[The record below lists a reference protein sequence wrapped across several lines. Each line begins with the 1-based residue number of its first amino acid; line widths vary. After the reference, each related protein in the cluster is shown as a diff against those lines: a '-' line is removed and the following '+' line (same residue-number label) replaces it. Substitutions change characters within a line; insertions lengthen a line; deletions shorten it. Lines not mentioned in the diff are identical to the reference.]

1 MSGTIT
7 IPNYGN
13 ATFEDTEKEKGAP
26 KAANKIRSVPAPT
39 TIAETGLPEE
49 LLVQLLVRTL
59 FTHGEL
65 TERTAGDIMKLPFG
79 VMKEL
84 FTLIQREK
92 FCEVKGHGESLGV
105 LLRYVLTEVGRERAK
120 AYLDLCRYVGPAPVP
135 LQQYIDMVKSQPVS
149 GLTIDR
155 RTVTAATEH
164 LVLSPGTIDQIGEA
178 VNSGWAIFL
187 YGPPGN
193 GKTVMAEA
201 IGKML
206 EAVGA
211 GEVYIPYAM
220 EVDGQIIQVYDQIT
234 HVKVEVPQEA
244 SRSLIESKKEYDAR
258 WVLCK
263 RPIEFAG
270 GELTM
275 ATLDLT
281 FNPSAKYYKA
291 PPHIK
296 ANGGV
301 FLIDDFGR
309 QLVRPRDLLN
319 RWIVPLEKRV
329 DYLTLHTGKVFQLP
343 FDTIVLFATNLEPAK
358 LADEAFLRRIRNKI
372 YIADP
377 TPERFKQIFEE
388 VCTKKG
394 VPFDSAAVD
403 YLLEGVYV
411 KYKLNMRSCHPR
423 DLIEQIMSIAKFNS
437 VPPTLSKQF
446 IDRACHTY
454 FFVEAAEYDQ
464 PLS

>member
-1 MSGTIT
+1 MIDTVT

-13 ATFEDTEKEKGAP
+13 ATDEKSAIDEAPITAP
-26 KAANKIRSVPAPT
+26 KTRTLPAPT
-39 TIAETGLPEE
+39 TIAETGVPEE
-49 LLVQLLVRTL
+49 MLVQLLVRTL
-59 FTHGEL
+59 FTQGEL
-65 TERTAGDIMKLPFG
+65 TERTAGEIMKLPYG

-84 FTLIQREK
+84 FTLIQKEK
-92 FCEVKGHGESLGV
+92 YCEVKGHGESLGV
-105 LLRYVLTEVGRERAK
+105 LLRYVLTDAGRERAK
-120 AYLDLCRYVGPAPVP
+120 GYMELCRYVGPAPVS
-135 LQQYIDMVKSQPVS
+135 LQAYIEMVKNQPVN

-155 RTVTAATEH
+155 RTVTNATEH
-164 LVLSPGTIDQIGEA
+164 LVLTPGTVDQLGEA
-178 VNSGWAIFL
+178 VNSGWAVFL

-193 GKTVMAEA
+193 GKTVLAEA

-206 EAVGA
+206 EAVGG

-220 EVDGQIIQVYDQIT
+220 EVDGQIIQVYDAIT
-234 HVKVEVPQEA
+234 HVKVDVPQEA
-244 SRSLIESKKEYDAR
+244 SRSLIESKKETDTR

-275 ATLDLT
+275 ATLDLS
-281 FNPSAKYYKA
+281 FNASAKYYKA

-388 VCTKKG
+388 VCKKKG
-394 VPFDSAAVD
+394 VPFDSDAVD
-403 YLLEGVYV
+403 YLLADVYA
-411 KYKLNMRSCHPR
+411 KYELNMRSCHPR
-423 DLIEQIMSIAKFNS
+423 DLIEQIVSIAKFNS
-437 VPPTLSKQF
+437 VPPVLSKKF

-464 PLS
+464 TSS

>member
-1 MSGTIT
+1 MNMTAAGT
-7 IPNYGN
+7 P
-13 ATFEDTEKEKGAP
+13 
-26 KAANKIRSVPAPT
+26 ANGSSVEHASDPRALTAPT
-39 TIAETGLPEE
+39 TIRATGLPEE
-49 LLVQLLVRTL
+49 LLVQILVRTL
-59 FTHGEL
+59 YSVGEL
-65 TERTAGDIMKLPFG
+65 TERTAGEIMKLPVS

-84 FTLIQREK
+84 FTVLQREK

-105 LLRYVLTEVGRERAK
+105 LLRYTLTEAGRQRAN
-120 AYLDLCRYVGPAPVP
+120 AYMDLCRYAGPAPVP
-135 LQQYIDMVKSQPVS
+135 LHQYIEMVKSQPI
-149 GLTIDR
+149 GNLTIDR

-164 LVLSPGTIDQIGEA
+164 LVLTPGTIDQIGEA

-206 EAVGA
+206 EAVGG
-211 GEVYIPYAM
+211 GEVFIPYAI
-220 EVDGQIIQVYDQIT
+220 EVDGQIIQVFDPIT
-234 HVKVEVPQEA
+234 HVQVPIQQEA
-244 SRSLIESKKEYDAR
+244 TRSLIEAKVEKDTR

-275 ATLDLT
+275 ATLDLS
-281 FNPSAKYYKA
+281 FNASAKYYKA

-329 DYLTLHTGKVFQLP
+329 DYLTLHTGKVFQIP

-388 VCTKKG
+388 VCRKKS
-394 VPFDSAAVD
+394 VPFDPEAVD
-403 YLLEGVYV
+403 YLLECVYH
-411 KYKLNMRSCHPR
+411 KYQLNLRSCHPR
-423 DLIEQIMSIAKFNS
+423 DLIEQIISIAKFNG
-437 VPPTLSKQF
+437 VPPTLSKTF

-464 PLS
+464 NLA

>member
-1 MSGTIT
+1 MSGTVT
-7 IPNYGN
+7 IPSYGN
-13 ATFEDTEKEKGAP
+13 STTEALESS
-26 KAANKIRSVPAPT
+26 SVNPRTLPAPT
-39 TIAETGLPEE
+39 TIEETGLPEE

-65 TERTAGDIMKLPFG
+65 TERSAGEIMKLPYG

-92 FCEVKGHGESLGV
+92 YCEVKGHGESLGV
-105 LLRYVLTEVGRERAK
+105 LLRYVLTEAGRQRAN
-120 AYLDLCRYVGPAPVP
+120 AFMELCRYVGPTPVP
-135 LQQYIDMVKSQPVS
+135 LNQYIDMMKSQPVS
-149 GLTIDR
+149 SLTIDR

-164 LVLSPGTIDQIGEA
+164 LVLTPGTIDQLGEA

-193 GKTVMAEA
+193 GKTVLAEA

-206 EAVGA
+206 EAVGG
-211 GEVYIPYAM
+211 GEIYIPYAM
-220 EVDGQIIQVYDQIT
+220 EVDGQIIQVYDPVT
-234 HVKVEVPQEA
+234 HVKIAVPQEA
-244 SRSLIESKKEYDAR
+244 SRSLIEGKKEYDTR

-275 ATLDLT
+275 ATLDLS
-281 FNPSAKYYKA
+281 FNNSAKYYKA

-329 DYLTLHTGKVFQLP
+329 DYLTLHTGQVFQIP

-377 TPERFKQIFEE
+377 TLERFKQIFED
-388 VCTKKG
+388 VCMKKG
-394 VPFDSAAVD
+394 VPYDPEGMD
-403 YLLEGVYV
+403 YLLEFVYE
-411 KYKLNMRSCHPR
+411 KYQLNMRSCHPR
-423 DLIEQIMSIAKFNS
+423 DLIEQIISIAKFNA
-437 VPPTLSKQF
+437 VPPAMSKTF

-464 PLS
+464 NIN

>member
-1 MSGTIT
+1 MSGTVT
-7 IPNYGN
+7 LPSYGN
-13 ATFEDTEKEKGAP
+13 STTQALESS
-26 KAANKIRSVPAPT
+26 SVNPRTLPAPT
-39 TIAETGLPEE
+39 TIEETGLPEE

-65 TERTAGDIMKLPFG
+65 TERSAGEIMKLPYG

-92 FCEVKGHGESLGV
+92 YCEVKGHGESLGV
-105 LLRYVLTEVGRERAK
+105 LLRYVLTEAGRQRAN
-120 AYLDLCRYVGPAPVP
+120 AFMELCRYVGPTPVP
-135 LQQYIDMVKSQPVS
+135 LNQYIDMMKSQPVS
-149 GLTIDR
+149 SLTIDR

-164 LVLSPGTIDQIGEA
+164 LVLTPGTIDQLGEA

-193 GKTVMAEA
+193 GKTVLAEA

-206 EAVGA
+206 EAVGG
-211 GEVYIPYAM
+211 GEIYIPYAM
-220 EVDGQIIQVYDQIT
+220 EVDGQIIQVYDPVT
-234 HVKVEVPQEA
+234 HVKIAVPQEA
-244 SRSLIESKKEYDAR
+244 SRSLIEGKKEYDTR

-275 ATLDLT
+275 ATLDLS
-281 FNPSAKYYKA
+281 FNNSAKYYKA

-329 DYLTLHTGKVFQLP
+329 DYLTLHTGKVFQIP

-377 TPERFKQIFEE
+377 TLERFKQIFED
-388 VCTKKG
+388 VCMKKG
-394 VPFDSAAVD
+394 VPYDPEGMD
-403 YLLEGVYV
+403 YLLEFVYE
-411 KYKLNMRSCHPR
+411 KYQLNMRSCHPR
-423 DLIEQIMSIAKFNS
+423 DLIEQIISIAKFNA
-437 VPPTLSKQF
+437 VPPAMSKTF

-464 PLS
+464 NIN

>member
-1 MSGTIT
+1 MSVL
-7 IPNYGN
+7 
-13 ATFEDTEKEKGAP
+13 ATMTPTNGMTTTA
-26 KAANKIRSVPAPT
+26 KADPRALIAPT
-39 TIAETGLPEE
+39 SIKETGLPEE

-59 FTHGEL
+59 YTVGEV
-65 TERTAGDIMKLPFG
+65 TERTAGEIMKLPVS

-84 FTLIQREK
+84 FTLVQREK
-92 FCEVKGHGESLGV
+92 YCEVKGHGESLGV
-105 LLRYVLTEVGRERAK
+105 LLRYTLTEAGRNRANT
-120 AYLDLCRYVGPAPVP
+120 YMELCRYVGPAPVP
-135 LQQYIDMVKSQPVS
+135 LHQYIDMVKSQPVNS
-149 GLTIDR
+149 LTIDR
-155 RTVTAATEH
+155 RTVMAATEH
-164 LVLSPGTIDQIGEA
+164 LVLTAGTIDQLGEA
-178 VNSGWAIFL
+178 VNSGWATFL

-193 GKTVMAEA
+193 GKTVLAEA

-206 EAVGA
+206 EAVGG
-211 GEVYIPYAM
+211 GEIFIPYAI
-220 EVDGQIIQVYDQIT
+220 EVDGQIIQVFDPIT
-234 HVKVEVPQEA
+234 HIRVEIPQEP
-244 SRSLIESKKEYDAR
+244 SRSLIEAKVEKDTR

-275 ATLDLT
+275 ATLDLS
-281 FNPSAKYYKA
+281 FNESAKYYKA

-329 DYLTLHTGKVFQLP
+329 DYLTLHTGKVFQIP

-377 TPERFKQIFEE
+377 TPERFRQIFEE
-388 VCTKKG
+388 VCKKKG
-394 VPFDSAAVD
+394 VPYDNDAMD
-403 YLLEGVYV
+403 YLLEFVYQ
-411 KYKLNMRSCHPR
+411 KYQLNMRSCHPR
-423 DLIEQIMSIAKFNS
+423 DLIEQIMSIAKFNG
-437 VPPTLSKQF
+437 VPPTLSKTF

-464 PLS
+464 SMGG

>member
-1 MSGTIT
+1 MSDTIT

-13 ATFEDTEKEKGAP
+13 ATNGNSTIVERPQTS
-26 KAANKIRSVPAPT
+26 ANTRFVPAPT
-39 TIAETGLPEE
+39 TIKETGLPEE

-65 TERTAGDIMKLPFG
+65 TERSAGEIMKLPYG

-84 FTLIQREK
+84 FTFIQREK
-92 FCEVKGHGESLGV
+92 FCEVKGHGESLVV
-105 LLRYVLTEVGRERAK
+105 LLRYVLTEAGRERAK
-120 AYLDLCRYVGPAPVP
+120 AFLDLCRYVGPAPVT
-135 LQQYIDMVKSQPVS
+135 LQQYIDMVKSQPVN

-164 LVLSPGTIDQIGEA
+164 LVLTPGTVDQLGEA

-193 GKTVMAEA
+193 GKTVLAEA

-206 EAVGA
+206 EAVGG

-220 EVDGQIIQVYDQIT
+220 EVDGQIIQVYDAIT
-234 HVKVEVPQEA
+234 HVKVDIPQEA
-244 SRSLIESKKEYDAR
+244 SRSLIESKKEYDTR

-275 ATLDLT
+275 ATLDLS
-281 FNPSAKYYKA
+281 FNDSAKYYKA

-319 RWIVPLEKRV
+319 RWIVP
-329 DYLTLHTGKVFQLP
+329 
-343 FDTIVLFATNLEPAK
+343 
-358 LADEAFLRRIRNKI
+358 
-372 YIADP
+372 
-377 TPERFKQIFEE
+377 
-388 VCTKKG
+388 
-394 VPFDSAAVD
+394 
-403 YLLEGVYV
+403 
-411 KYKLNMRSCHPR
+411 
-423 DLIEQIMSIAKFNS
+423 
-437 VPPTLSKQF
+437 
-446 IDRACHTY
+446 
-454 FFVEAAEYDQ
+454 
-464 PLS
+464 

>member
-1 MSGTIT
+1 MSDTIT

-13 ATFEDTEKEKGAP
+13 ATNGNSTIVERPQTS
-26 KAANKIRSVPAPT
+26 ANTRFVPAPT
-39 TIAETGLPEE
+39 TIKETGLPEE

-65 TERTAGDIMKLPFG
+65 TERSAGEIMKLPYG

-84 FTLIQREK
+84 FTFIQREK

-105 LLRYVLTEVGRERAK
+105 LLRYVLTEAGRERAK
-120 AYLDLCRYVGPAPVP
+120 AFLDLCRYVGPAPVT
-135 LQQYIDMVKSQPVS
+135 LQQYIDMVKSQPVN

-164 LVLSPGTIDQIGEA
+164 LVLTPGTVDQLGEA

-193 GKTVMAEA
+193 GKTVLAEA

-206 EAVGA
+206 EAVGG

-220 EVDGQIIQVYDQIT
+220 EVDGQIIQVYDAIT
-234 HVKVEVPQEA
+234 HVKVDVPQEA
-244 SRSLIESKKEYDAR
+244 SRSLIESKKEYDTR

-275 ATLDLT
+275 ATLDLS
-281 FNPSAKYYKA
+281 FNDSAKYYKA

-372 YIADP
+372 YIGDP

-388 VCTKKG
+388 VCKKKS
-394 VPFDSAAVD
+394 VLYDEAAVD
-403 YLLEGVYV
+403 YLLKDVYE
-411 KYKLNMRSCHPR
+411 KYQLNMRSCHPR
-423 DLIEQIMSIAKFNS
+423 DIVEQIVSIAKFNS
-437 VPPTLSKQF
+437 VPPTLSKTF

-464 PLS
+464 KMS

>member
-13 ATFEDTEKEKGAP
+13 ATEEFASADKAP
-26 KAANKIRSVPAPT
+26 KAVPSPRVLDAPT
-39 TIAETGLPEE
+39 TIAETGVPEE

-59 FTHGEL
+59 FTQGEL
-65 TERTAGDIMKLPFG
+65 TERTAGDIMKLPYG

-92 FCEVKGHGESLGV
+92 YCEVKGHGESLGV
-105 LLRYVLTEVGRERAK
+105 LLRYVLTEAGRERAK
-120 AYLDLCRYVGPAPVP
+120 GFMELCRYVGPAPVS
-135 LQQYIDMVKSQPVS
+135 LQQYIDMVKSQPVN

-164 LVLSPGTIDQIGEA
+164 LVLTPGTIDQLGEA
-178 VNSGWAIFL
+178 VNSGWAVFL

-193 GKTVMAEA
+193 GKTVLAEA

-206 EAVGA
+206 EAVGG
-211 GEVYIPYAM
+211 GEIYIPYAM
-220 EVDGQIIQVYDQIT
+220 EVDGQIIQVYDAIT
-234 HVKVEVPQEA
+234 HVRVEVPQEA
-244 SRSLIESKKEYDAR
+244 SRTLIESKKEYDTR

-281 FNPSAKYYKA
+281 FNASAKYYKA

-377 TPERFKQIFEE
+377 TAERFKQIFED
-388 VCTKKG
+388 VCMKKG
-394 VPFDSAAVD
+394 VPYDEDAVD
-403 YLLEGVYV
+403 YLLKDVYE
-411 KYKLNMRSCHPR
+411 KYQLNMRSCHPR
-423 DLIEQIMSIAKFNS
+423 DLIEQIISIAKFNS
-437 VPPTLSKQF
+437 VPPNLSKKF

-454 FFVEAAEYDQ
+454 FFVEAADYDQ
-464 PLS
+464 PAS

>member
-1 MSGTIT
+1 MSGTVT

-13 ATFEDTEKEKGAP
+13 ATTEDFHTDKETP
-26 KAANKIRSVPAPT
+26 KHTINARMLPAPS

-65 TERTAGDIMKLPFG
+65 TERTAGEIMKLPYG

-120 AYLDLCRYVGPAPVP
+120 AFLELCRYVGPAPVP
-135 LQQYIDMVKSQPVS
+135 LQQYIDMVNSQPVS

-164 LVLSPGTIDQIGEA
+164 LVLTPGTVDQLGEA

-193 GKTVMAEA
+193 GKTVLAEA

-211 GEVYIPYAM
+211 GEIYIPYAM
-220 EVDGQIIQVYDQIT
+220 EVESQIIQVYDQIT

-244 SRSLIESKKEYDAR
+244 SRSLIESKKESDTR

-275 ATLDLT
+275 ATLDLS
-281 FNPSAKYYKA
+281 FNESAKYYKA

-329 DYLTLHTGKVFQLP
+329 DYLALHTGKVFQLP

-388 VCTKKG
+388 VCKKKG
-394 VPFDSAAVD
+394 VPFDSDAID
-403 YLLEGVYV
+403 YLLTGVYE
-411 KYKLNMRSCHPR
+411 KYQLNMRSCHPR
-423 DLIEQIMSIAKFNS
+423 DLIEQIISIAKFNS
-437 VPPTLSKQF
+437 VPPTLSKKF

-464 PLS
+464 TSS

>member
-1 MSGTIT
+1 MSGTVT

-13 ATFEDTEKEKGAP
+13 ATTEDFHTDKETP
-26 KAANKIRSVPAPT
+26 KHTINARMLPAPT

-65 TERTAGDIMKLPFG
+65 TERTAGEIMKLSYG

-120 AYLDLCRYVGPAPVP
+120 AFMELCRYVGPAPVP
-135 LQQYIDMVKSQPVS
+135 LQQYIDMVNSQPVS

-164 LVLSPGTIDQIGEA
+164 LVLTPGTVDQLGEA

-193 GKTVMAEA
+193 GKTVLAEA

-211 GEVYIPYAM
+211 GEIYIPYAM
-220 EVDGQIIQVYDQIT
+220 EVESQIIQVYDQIT
-234 HVKVEVPQEA
+234 HVKVDVPQEA
-244 SRSLIESKKEYDAR
+244 SRSLIESKKESDTR

-275 ATLDLT
+275 ATLDLS
-281 FNPSAKYYKA
+281 FNESAKYYKA

-329 DYLTLHTGKVFQLP
+329 DYLALHTGKVFQIP

-388 VCTKKG
+388 VCKKKG
-394 VPFDSAAVD
+394 VPFDSDAID
-403 YLLEGVYV
+403 YLLTGVYE
-411 KYKLNMRSCHPR
+411 KYQLNMRSCHPR
-423 DLIEQIMSIAKFNS
+423 DLIEQIISIAKFNS
-437 VPPTLSKQF
+437 VPPTLSKKF

-464 PLS
+464 TSS

>member
-1 MSGTIT
+1 MSGTVT

-13 ATFEDTEKEKGAP
+13 ATTEDFHTDKETP
-26 KAANKIRSVPAPT
+26 KHSINARMLPAPT

-65 TERTAGDIMKLPFG
+65 TERTAGEIMKLPYG

-84 FTLIQREK
+84 FALIQREK

-120 AYLDLCRYVGPAPVP
+120 AFMELCRYVGPAPVP
-135 LQQYIDMVKSQPVS
+135 LQQYIDMVNSQPVS

-164 LVLSPGTIDQIGEA
+164 LVLTPGTVDQLGEA

-193 GKTVMAEA
+193 GKTVLAEA

-211 GEVYIPYAM
+211 GEIYIPYAM
-220 EVDGQIIQVYDQIT
+220 EVESQIIQVYDQIT
-234 HVKVEVPQEA
+234 HVKVEAPQEA
-244 SRSLIESKKEYDAR
+244 SRSLIESKKESDTR

-275 ATLDLT
+275 ATLDLS
-281 FNPSAKYYKA
+281 FNESAKYYKA

-329 DYLTLHTGKVFQLP
+329 DYLALHTGKVFQIP

-388 VCTKKG
+388 VCKKKG
-394 VPFDSAAVD
+394 VPFDSDAID
-403 YLLEGVYV
+403 YLLTGVYE
-411 KYKLNMRSCHPR
+411 KYQLNMRSCHPR
-423 DLIEQIMSIAKFNS
+423 DLIEQIISIAKFNS
-437 VPPTLSKQF
+437 VPPTLSKKF

-464 PLS
+464 TSS

>member
-1 MSGTIT
+1 MSDTIT

-13 ATFEDTEKEKGAP
+13 ATNGNSTIVERPQTS
-26 KAANKIRSVPAPT
+26 ANTRFVPAPT
-39 TIAETGLPEE
+39 TIKETGLPEE

-65 TERTAGDIMKLPFG
+65 TERSAGEIMKLPYG

-84 FTLIQREK
+84 FTFIQREK

-105 LLRYVLTEVGRERAK
+105 LLRYVLTEAGRERAK
-120 AYLDLCRYVGPAPVP
+120 AFLDLCRYVGPAPVT
-135 LQQYIDMVKSQPVS
+135 LQQYIDMVKSQPVN

-164 LVLSPGTIDQIGEA
+164 LVLTPGTVDQLGEA

-193 GKTVMAEA
+193 GKTVLAEA

-206 EAVGA
+206 EAVGG

-220 EVDGQIIQVYDQIT
+220 EVDGQIIQVYDAIT
-234 HVKVEVPQEA
+234 HVKVDIPQEA
-244 SRSLIESKKEYDAR
+244 SRSLIESKKEYDTR

-275 ATLDLT
+275 ATLDLS
-281 FNPSAKYYKA
+281 FNDSAKYYKA

-372 YIADP
+372 YIGDP

-388 VCTKKG
+388 VCKKKS
-394 VPFDSAAVD
+394 VLYDEAAVD
-403 YLLEGVYV
+403 YLLKDVYE
-411 KYKLNMRSCHPR
+411 KYQLNMRSCHPR
-423 DLIEQIMSIAKFNS
+423 DILEQIVSIAKFNS
-437 VPPTLSKQF
+437 VPPTLSKTF

-464 PLS
+464 KMS

>member
-1 MSGTIT
+1 MSDTIT

-13 ATFEDTEKEKGAP
+13 ATEEFASADKAP
-26 KAANKIRSVPAPT
+26 KAVPNSRVITAPT
-39 TIAETGLPEE
+39 TIAETGVPEE

-59 FTHGEL
+59 FTQGEL
-65 TERTAGDIMKLPFG
+65 TERTAGDIMKLPYG

-92 FCEVKGHGESLGV
+92 YCEVKGHGESLGV
-105 LLRYVLTEVGRERAK
+105 LLRYVLTEAGRDRAK
-120 AYLDLCRYVGPAPVP
+120 GFMDLCRYVGPAPVS
-135 LQQYIDMVKSQPVS
+135 LDQYIAMVKSQPVN

-164 LVLSPGTIDQIGEA
+164 LVLTPGTVDQLGEA
-178 VNSGWAIFL
+178 VNSGWAVFL

-193 GKTVMAEA
+193 GKTVLAEA

-206 EAVGA
+206 EAVGG
-211 GEVYIPYAM
+211 GEIYIPYAM
-220 EVDGQIIQVYDQIT
+220 EVDGQIIQVYDAIT
-234 HVKVEVPQEA
+234 HVKVDVPQEA
-244 SRSLIESKKEYDAR
+244 SRSLIEGKKEYDTR

-275 ATLDLT
+275 STLDLN
-281 FNPSAKYYKA
+281 FNASAKYYKA

-377 TPERFKQIFEE
+377 TPERFKQIFQE
-388 VCTKKG
+388 VCMKKG
-394 VPFDSAAVD
+394 VPYDEGAVD
-403 YLLEGVYV
+403 YLLQDVYA
-411 KYKLNMRSCHPR
+411 KYELNMRSCHPR
-423 DLIEQIMSIAKFNS
+423 DLIEQIISIAKFNS
-437 VPPTLSKQF
+437 VPPNLSKKF

-454 FFVEAAEYDQ
+454 FFVEVADYDQ
-464 PLS
+464 PAS

>member
-1 MSGTIT
+1 MIDTVT

-13 ATFEDTEKEKGAP
+13 ATEEKFTIDETPLKSMNTRTLA
-26 KAANKIRSVPAPT
+26 APT
-39 TIAETGLPEE
+39 TIAETGVPEE
-49 LLVQLLVRTL
+49 MLVQLLVRTL
-59 FTHGEL
+59 FTQGEL
-65 TERTAGDIMKLPFG
+65 TERTAGDIMKLPYG

-84 FTLIQREK
+84 FTLIQKEK
-92 FCEVKGHGESLGV
+92 YCEVKGHGESLGV
-105 LLRYVLTEVGRERAK
+105 LLRYVLTEAGRDRAK
-120 AYLDLCRYVGPAPVP
+120 GYMELCRYVGPAPVS
-135 LQQYIDMVKSQPVS
+135 LQAYIDMVKSQPVN

-155 RTVTAATEH
+155 RTVTNATEH
-164 LVLSPGTIDQIGEA
+164 LVLTPGTVDQLGEA
-178 VNSGWAIFL
+178 VNSGWAVFL

-193 GKTVMAEA
+193 GKTVLAEA

-206 EAVGA
+206 EAVGG

-220 EVDGQIIQVYDQIT
+220 EVDGQIIQVYDAIT
-234 HVKVEVPQEA
+234 HVKVNAPQEA
-244 SRSLIESKKEYDAR
+244 ARSLIESKKESDTR

-270 GELTM
+270 GELTL
-275 ATLDLT
+275 ATLDLA
-281 FNPSAKYYKA
+281 FNASAKYYKA

-388 VCTKKG
+388 VCKKKD
-394 VPFDSAAVD
+394 VPYDSDAVD
-403 YLLEGVYV
+403 YLLTDIYA
-411 KYKLNMRSCHPR
+411 KYELNMRSCHPR
-423 DLIEQIMSIAKFNS
+423 DLIEQIVSIAKFNS
-437 VPPTLSKQF
+437 VPPTLSKKF

-454 FFVEAAEYDQ
+454 FFVETAEYDQ
-464 PLS
+464 TSS

>member
-1 MSGTIT
+1 MSGTVT

-13 ATFEDTEKEKGAP
+13 ATTEEFHTDKETP
-26 KAANKIRSVPAPT
+26 KHTINARMLPAPS

-65 TERTAGDIMKLPFG
+65 TERTAGEIMKLPYG

-120 AYLDLCRYVGPAPVP
+120 AFLELCRYVGPAPVP
-135 LQQYIDMVKSQPVS
+135 LQQYIDMVNSQPVS

-164 LVLSPGTIDQIGEA
+164 LVLTPGTVDQLGEA

-193 GKTVMAEA
+193 GKTVLAEA

-211 GEVYIPYAM
+211 GEIYIPYAM
-220 EVDGQIIQVYDQIT
+220 EVESQIIQVYDQIT
-234 HVKVEVPQEA
+234 HVKVDVPQEA
-244 SRSLIESKKEYDAR
+244 SRSLIESKKESDTR

-275 ATLDLT
+275 ATLDLS
-281 FNPSAKYYKA
+281 FNESAKYYKA

-329 DYLTLHTGKVFQLP
+329 DYLALHTGKVFQIP

-388 VCTKKG
+388 VCKKKG
-394 VPFDSAAVD
+394 VPFDSDAID
-403 YLLEGVYV
+403 YLLTGVYE
-411 KYKLNMRSCHPR
+411 KYQLNMRSCHPR
-423 DLIEQIMSIAKFNS
+423 DLIEQIISIAKFNS
-437 VPPTLSKQF
+437 VPPTLSKKF

-464 PLS
+464 TSS

>member
-1 MSGTIT
+1 MRSSDTLPSNGRSGTQA
-7 IPNYGN
+7 GN
-13 ATFEDTEKEKGAP
+13 P
-26 KAANKIRSVPAPT
+26 RSIAAPT
-39 TIAETGLPEE
+39 TIHETGLPEE

-59 FTHGEL
+59 YTHGEL
-65 TERTAGDIMKLPFG
+65 TERSAGEIMKLPYG
-79 VMKEL
+79 VMREL

-92 FCEVKGHGESLGV
+92 LCEVKGYGESLGV
-105 LLRYVLTEVGRERAK
+105 LLRYVLTEAGRQRAG
-120 AYLDLCRYVGPAPVP
+120 AFMDLCRYVGPAPVP
-135 LQQYIDMVKSQPVS
+135 LTQYSDMIKSQPVS
-149 GLTIDR
+149 SLIIDR
-155 RTVTAATEH
+155 QTVTAATEH
-164 LVLSPGTIDQIGEA
+164 LVLTPGTIDQLGEA

-193 GKTVMAEA
+193 GKTVLAEA

-206 EAVGA
+206 EAVGG
-211 GEVYIPYAM
+211 GEVYIPFAM
-220 EVDGQIIQVYDQIT
+220 EVDGQIIQVFDPIT
-234 HVKVEVPQEA
+234 HITVDVPQEE
-244 SRSLIESKKEYDAR
+244 SRSLIEAKVENDER

-275 ATLDLT
+275 ATLDLS
-281 FNPSAKYYKA
+281 FNHSAKYYKA

-329 DYLTLHTGKVFQLP
+329 DYLTLHTGKVFQIP

-372 YIADP
+372 YIGDP
-377 TPERFKQIFEE
+377 TPKQFAQIFEGT
-388 VCTKKG
+388 CKAKG
-394 VPFDSAAVD
+394 VPYDPEAVQ
-403 YLLEGVYV
+403 YLMECVYE
-411 KYKLNMRSCHPR
+411 KYQLNMRSCHPR
-423 DLIEQIMSIAKFNS
+423 DLIEQIISIAKFNG
-437 VPPTLSKQF
+437 VPPTLSKAF
-446 IDRACHTY
+446 LDRACHTY
-454 FFVEAAEYDQ
+454 FFVEAAEYNQ
-464 PLS
+464 SISS

>member
-1 MSGTIT
+1 MSAPAIMTHT
-7 IPNYGN
+7 NGN
-13 ATFEDTEKEKGAP
+13 TTTTQADPRAL
-26 KAANKIRSVPAPT
+26 AAPT
-39 TIAETGLPEE
+39 TIKETGLPEE

-59 FTHGEL
+59 YTVGEV
-65 TERTAGDIMKLPFG
+65 TERTAGEVMKLPVS

-84 FTLIQREK
+84 FTLVQREK
-92 FCEVKGHGESLGV
+92 YCEVRGHGESLGV
-105 LLRYVLTEVGRERAK
+105 LMRYTLTEAGRHRANT
-120 AYLDLCRYVGPAPVP
+120 YMELCRYVGPAPVP
-135 LQQYIDMVKSQPVS
+135 LNQYIDMMKNQPVS
-149 GLTIDR
+149 SLTIDR

-164 LVLSPGTIDQIGEA
+164 LVLTPGTIDQLGEA
-178 VNSGWAIFL
+178 VNSGWATFL

-193 GKTVMAEA
+193 GKTVLAEA

-206 EAVGA
+206 EAVGG
-211 GEVYIPYAM
+211 GEIYIPYAI
-220 EVDGQIIQVYDQIT
+220 EVDGQIIQVYDPIT
-234 HVKVEVPQEA
+234 HIRVDTPSEPT
-244 SRSLIESKKEYDAR
+244 RSLIEAKVEKDTR

-275 ATLDLT
+275 ATLDLS
-281 FNPSAKYYKA
+281 FNESAKYYKA

-329 DYLTLHTGKVFQLP
+329 DYLTLHTGKVFQIP

-377 TPERFKQIFEE
+377 TPERFKHIFQE
-388 VCTKKG
+388 VCKKKG
-394 VPFDSAAVD
+394 VPYDAEAME
-403 YLLEGVYV
+403 YLLEHVYQ
-411 KYKLNMRSCHPR
+411 KYQLNMRSCHPR
-423 DLIEQIMSIAKFNS
+423 DLIEQIISIAKFNG
-437 VPPTLSKQF
+437 VPPTLSKTF

-464 PLS
+464 NMG

>member
-13 ATFEDTEKEKGAP
+13 ATNGNSTIEETP
-26 KAANKIRSVPAPT
+26 KASPNPRTLPAPT
-39 TIAETGLPEE
+39 TIEETGVPEE
-49 LLVQLLVRTL
+49 MLVHLLVRTL
-59 FTHGEL
+59 FTQGEL
-65 TERTAGDIMKLPFG
+65 TERTAGQIMKLPYG

-84 FTLIQREK
+84 FTLIQKEK

-120 AYLDLCRYVGPAPVP
+120 GFMDLCRYVGPAPVS
-135 LQQYIDMVKSQPVS
+135 LQQYIAMVKSQPVS
-149 GLTIDR
+149 SLSIDR

-164 LVLSPGTIDQIGEA
+164 LVLTPGTVDQLGEA

-193 GKTVMAEA
+193 GKTVLAEA

-206 EAVGA
+206 EAEGG
-211 GEVYIPYAM
+211 GEIYIPYAM
-220 EVDGQIIQVYDQIT
+220 EVDGQIIQIFDPIT
-234 HVKVEVPQEA
+234 HVKVDVPQES
-244 SRSLIESKKEYDAR
+244 SRSLIENKKEYDTR

-275 ATLDLT
+275 ATLDLA

-301 FLIDDFGR
+301 FLVDDFGR

-329 DYLTLHTGKVFQLP
+329 DYLALHTGKVFQLP

-388 VCTKKG
+388 VCMKKG
-394 VPFDSAAVD
+394 VPYDSEAVD
-403 YLLEGVYV
+403 YLLEGVYE
-411 KYKLNMRSCHPR
+411 KYQLNMRSCHPR
-423 DLIEQIMSIAKFNS
+423 DLIEQIISIAKFNS
-437 VPPTLSKQF
+437 VPPTLSKTF

-464 PLS
+464 NAS

>member
-1 MSGTIT
+1 MSGTVT
-7 IPNYGN
+7 IPSYGN
-13 ATFEDTEKEKGAP
+13 STTEALESS
-26 KAANKIRSVPAPT
+26 SVNPRTLPAPT
-39 TIAETGLPEE
+39 TIEETGLPEE

-65 TERTAGDIMKLPFG
+65 TERSAGEIMKLSYG

-84 FTLIQREK
+84 FTHIQREK
-92 FCEVKGHGESLGV
+92 YCEVKGHGESLGV
-105 LLRYVLTEVGRERAK
+105 LLRYVLTEAGRQRAN
-120 AYLDLCRYVGPAPVP
+120 AFMELCRYVGPTPVP
-135 LQQYIDMVKSQPVS
+135 LNQYIDMMKSQPVS
-149 GLTIDR
+149 SLTIDR

-164 LVLSPGTIDQIGEA
+164 LVLTPGTIDQLGEA

-193 GKTVMAEA
+193 GKTVLAEA

-206 EAVGA
+206 EAVGG
-211 GEVYIPYAM
+211 GEIYIPYAM
-220 EVDGQIIQVYDQIT
+220 EVDGQIIQVYDPVT
-234 HVKVEVPQEA
+234 HVKITVPQEA
-244 SRSLIESKKEYDAR
+244 SRSLIEGKKEYDTR

-275 ATLDLT
+275 ATLDLS
-281 FNPSAKYYKA
+281 FNNSAKYYKA

-329 DYLTLHTGKVFQLP
+329 DYLTLHTGKVFQIP

-377 TPERFKQIFEE
+377 TLERFKQIFED
-388 VCTKKG
+388 VCMKKG
-394 VPFDSAAVD
+394 VPYDPEGMD
-403 YLLEGVYV
+403 YLLEFVYE
-411 KYKLNMRSCHPR
+411 KYQLNMRSCHPR
-423 DLIEQIMSIAKFNS
+423 DLIEQIISIAKFNA
-437 VPPTLSKQF
+437 VPPAMSKTF

-454 FFVEAAEYDQ
+454 FFVEVAEYDQ
-464 PLS
+464 KIN

>member
-1 MSGTIT
+1 MNGTIT

-13 ATFEDTEKEKGAP
+13 ATTEQTGKGNESPQVA
-26 KAANKIRSVPAPT
+26 KNGRTIPAPT
-39 TIAETGLPEE
+39 SIADTGLPEE
-49 LLVQLLVRTL
+49 MLVQLLVRTL

-65 TERTAGDIMKLPFG
+65 TERTAGDIMKLPYG

-92 FCEVKGHGESLGV
+92 LCEVKGHGESLGI
-105 LLRYVLTEVGRERAK
+105 LLRYVLTELGRERAK
-120 AYLDLCRYVGPAPVP
+120 AFIDVCRYVGPAPVT

-149 GLTIDR
+149 SLTIDR

-164 LVLSPGTIDQIGEA
+164 LVLTPSTVDQIGEG

-193 GKTVMAEA
+193 GKTVLAEA

-206 EAVGA
+206 EAVGG
-211 GEVYIPYAM
+211 GEVYIPHAM
-220 EVDGQIIQVYDQIT
+220 EVDGQIIQVFDPIT
-234 HVKVEVPQEA
+234 HVKVETPQEEG
-244 SRSLIESKKEYDAR
+244 RSLIESKKEYDTR

-270 GELTM
+270 GELTL
-275 ATLDLT
+275 ATLDLS

-329 DYLTLHTGKVFQLP
+329 DYLTLHTGKVFQIP

-372 YIADP
+372 YVADP
-377 TPERFKQIFEE
+377 TPEGFKQIFEE
-388 VCTKKG
+388 ICKKKG
-394 VPFDSAAVD
+394 IPYDSEAVD
-403 YLLEGVYV
+403 YLLDGVYK
-411 KYKLNMRSCHPR
+411 KYELNMRSCHPR
-423 DLIEQIMSIAKFNS
+423 DLLEQIVSIAKFNS
-437 VPPTLSKQF
+437 VPPTLSKVF

-454 FFVEAAEYDQ
+454 FFVEAAEYDDKV
-464 PLS
+464 S